1 MQTCSTETEEW
12 IEVETK
18 GTNTDVDAA
27 GSSDSRTPLTSISA
41 WTRWVLGSVVGIAVP
56 LYKRILRREDAVE
69 KAADSA
75 AEAVEKIAEVTEKI
89 ASDVADELP
98 DGGRL
103 KDKAVQVEQICEE
116 VEKDAEGVEAFIH
129 KTTESKEEFLIFLMN
144 DADGIYALLFP
155 WPKQVDHVKE
165 EVDTM
170 VEPIIE
176 KGEKVEQEIQEQETP
191 TNSGVI
197 IIKVNEGA
205 PHGMRVEANEDNGQ
219 GRG

>member
-1 MQTCSTETEEW
+1 MQTSSTETEEW

-18 GTNTDVDAA
+18 GTNTDVDVA

-56 LYKRILRREDAVE
+56 LYRRILRREDAVE
-69 KAADSA
+69 KAAESA

-89 ASDVADELP
+89 ASDVVDELP

-116 VEKDAEGVEAFIH
+116 VEKAAEEAEAFIH
-129 KTTESKEEFLIFLMN
+129 K
-144 DADGIYALLFP
+144 
-155 WPKQVDHVKE
+155 VDHVKE

-176 KGEKVEQEIQEQETP
+176 KGEEIEKEIQEQETP
-191 TNSGVI
+191 INSGVDQP
-197 IIKVNEGA
+197 KA
-205 PHGMRVEANEDNGQ
+205 T
-219 GRG
+219 

>member
-1 MQTCSTETEEW
+1 MQISSTETEEW

-27 GSSDSRTPLTSISA
+27 GSSDPRTPLTSISA

-56 LYKRILRREDAVE
+56 LYRRILRREDAVE
-69 KAADSA
+69 KAAESA

-103 KDKAVQVEQICEE
+103 RDKAVQVEQICEE
-116 VEKDAEGVEAFIH
+116 VEKDAEEAEAFIRKVDH
-129 KTTESKEEFLIFLMN
+129 LKEEL
-144 DADGIYALLFP
+144 
-155 WPKQVDHVKE
+155 
-165 EVDTM
+165 DTL

-176 KGEKVEQEIQEQETP
+176 KGEETEKEIQEQETP
-191 TNSGVI
+191 INSGVDQP
-197 IIKVNEGA
+197 KA
-205 PHGMRVEANEDNGQ
+205 T
-219 GRG
+219 